1 MIRTLVLAGAC
12 AVALPAPALAAGPT
26 PAEKAFY
33 EIFKDYTR
41 TGEINPCAYTT
52 EKLELAL
59 EAVGPDTRQYAT
71 DLPRA
76 IRTAISSRA
85 RGACEVPTATPVPTA
100 APTVAAAVPPPVTPK
115 GGGGPKAP
123 EAPAV
128 PLRTVVPEPPAPVV
142 ASTSAQEPLPQVELD
157 RAAAARPGNDAPVPL
172 IGLGVLS
179 ALVLLAAALL
189 STLRRLGRPAG
200 RLAAQH
206 HAWREA
212 SWRAGGVWADFRD
225 WFATGR

>member
-1 MIRTLVLAGAC
+1 M
-12 AVALPAPALAAGPT
+12 ALPAPALAAGPT

-33 EIFKDYTR
+33 EVYKDYV
-41 TGEINPCAYTT
+41 PDSVLKSCAYTT
-52 EKLELAL
+52 KELELAL
-59 EAVGPDTRQYAT
+59 KLVGPDIIQYNT
-71 DLPRA
+71 DFPRA
-76 IRTAISSRA
+76 IRTAIAARA
-85 RGACEVPTATPVPTA
+85 RGICEVPRATPVPTA
-100 APTVAAAVPPPVTPK
+100 APTVAAIVPPPVTPK

-123 EAPAV
+123 QATAV

-142 ASTSAQEPLPQVELD
+142 AATSAQEPLPQVELD

-179 ALVLLAAALL
+179 ALVLLGAALL
-189 STLRRLGRPAG
+189 STLRRLGRPSG

-212 SWRAGGVWADFRD
+212 SWRVGGVWADFRD